1 MQEGLNEE
9 RLYTFSIFPYDVLKL
24 IFIQCDPKTRYAL
37 SVTCKRL
44 FSEFYQHAFQRRW
57 LMIGLEP
64 PSLDTLPN
72 KYVKCTK
79 CGIVLLKHK
88 EKTHNCQPEQK
99 NRIKYCIWC
108 LQRVGKRKEHVC
120 TRLLRCGS
128 CGILLDEGPSHK
140 CPLILI
146 NCTDEKCE
154 LGKHRRVLFQSCEI
168 CDEQSFL
175 LKNVC
180 PIALPRCADHAVYE
194 CFGCG
199 ELVDPAHQ
207 EQLGLKHVCK
217 YFKQEIEASLHVR
230 LKPLGPNVLV
240 TETGTGFGN
249 LLYIMLVKTV
259 NDIPSLLPYDMVR
272 VCLFKADLPLI
283 VNFKQIPIHDS
294 QWHANVD
301 RHCWY
306 CCTTL
311 LGLFWCDCNK
321 VMFCSLKC
329 QSMHVKHKEFCHGMN
344 DLKSI
349 KKFH

>member
-24 IFIQCDPKTRYAL
+24 IFIQCDSKTRYAL

-64 PSLDTLPN
+64 PPLDTLPF
-72 KYVKCTK
+72 KYVKCTE
-79 CGIVLLKHK
+79 CDILLLKHK
-88 EKTHNCQPEQK
+88 EKTHKCQPQQK

-108 LQRVGKRKEHVC
+108 LQRVGKRKQQHVC

-128 CGILLDEGPSHK
+128 CGLLLEEDGYHS
-140 CPLILI
+140 CPLAMID
-146 NCTDEKCE
+146 CTDEQCE
-154 LGKHRRVLFQSCEI
+154 LGKHQHILYQSCEL
-168 CDEQSFL
+168 CES
-175 LKNVC
+175 KECVC
-180 PIALPRCADHAVYE
+180 PNVLPRCTDHAVYK

-199 ELVDPAHQ
+199 ELVDPGAM
-207 EQLGLKHVCK
+207 LARHVCK
-217 YFKQEIEASLHVR
+217 YFKQEIEANLHVR

-249 LLYIMLVKTV
+249 LLYIMFVKTV

-283 VNFKQIPIHDS
+283 VNFRQIPIYDS
-294 QWHANVD
+294 QWQINIQ
-301 RHCWY
+301 HCGY
-306 CCTTL
+306 CCTTML
-311 LGLFWCDCNK
+311 SLFWCDCNK
-321 VMFCSLKC
+321 VMFCSVKC